1 MDSSEAQLPTRKPGA
16 GPTGLKWYE
25 RALLQALAGFMG
37 LWLRTLRFRMDAQ
50 TRVFLAETHPIMVG
64 ICWHN
69 RLFPVSELYRRY
81 FKGRRVAAMVSA
93 SKDGAYMTEF
103 FRCFGI
109 GAIRGSQN
117 RRGVQALKELI
128 KAARGG
134 WDIAMT
140 PDGSRG
146 PIYVMKP
153 GAMAIALKLHMPL
166 MLVSFNYKNAWR
178 FKSWDRFYLPKPF
191 SELEVKIDWEANPN
205 ALGEDARAVCAI
217 LQERLMAIT
226 EDDELELGD
235 AEK

>member
-1 MDSSEAQLPTRKPGA
+1 MVSVKSEKQLKQS
-16 GPTGLKWYE
+16 GPSHQLKWYE
-25 RALLQALAGFMG
+25 LWLLRALAAIMG
-37 LWLRTLRFRMDAQ
+37 LWLRTLRFRMDAKTQ
-50 TRVFLAETHPIMVG
+50 AFFDSKPTTMVG

-81 FKGRRVAAMVSA
+81 FKGRRVAALVSS

-128 KAARGG
+128 QASRCG

-153 GAMAIALKLHMPL
+153 GAMAIALKTRVPM
-166 MLVSFNYKNAWR
+166 MLISFNFKSAWR

-191 SELEVKIDWEANPN
+191 SVLEVQVDWEPEPAS
-205 ALGEDARAVCAI
+205 LGEDARAVCAV
-217 LQERLMAIT
+217 LQKRLMAIT
-226 EDDELELGD
+226 EDTELNQG
-235 AEK
+235 